1 MGVNK
6 FNCEGYYDPTAYEA
20 LTKIEQEAKALRA
33 FRPVVYICSPLAGDL
48 VKNQE
53 NARTYCRF
61 AVDSNAIPLA
71 PHLHYPSFMR
81 EDDPAEREMGLFFG
95 IVLLGK
101 CDELWVFG
109 EMVSVGMKA
118 EIDKAKRKNMVVR
131 YFTTECEEVQ
141 K

>member
-1 MGVNK
+1 M
-6 FNCEGYYDPTAYEA
+6 
-20 LTKIEQEAKALRA
+20 
-33 FRPVVYICSPLAGDL
+33 
-48 VKNQE
+48 
-53 NARTYCRF
+53 
-61 AVDSNAIPLA
+61 
-71 PHLHYPSFMR
+71 H

-101 CDELWVFG
+101 CDELWAFG
-109 EMVSVGMKA
+109 ETVSVGMKA

>member
-1 MGVNK
+1 MNYK
-6 FNCEGYYDPTAYEA
+6 NAEGYSDPTAGAAIASVTREE
-20 LTKIEQEAKALRA
+20 KAKTYKPL
-33 FRPVVYICSPLAGDL
+33 VYVCSPFSGDIET
-48 VKNQE
+48 NTE
-53 NARTYCRF
+53 NAKRYCRF

-118 EIDKAKRKNMVVR
+118 EID
-131 YFTTECEEVQ
+131 
-141 K
+141 

>member
-1 MGVNK
+1 MSYKNA
-6 FNCEGYYDPTAYEA
+6 EGYADPTAGAAIASVTREE
-20 LTKIEQEAKALRA
+20 KAKTYKPL
-33 FRPVVYICSPLAGDL
+33 VYVCSPFSGD
-48 VKNQE
+48 VEANTE
-53 NARTYCRF
+53 NAKQYCRF
-61 AVDSNAIPLA
+61 VVDNNAIPLA

-101 CDELWVFG
+101 CDELWAFG
-109 EMVSVGMKA
+109 ETVSVGMKA